1 MCVRGLKLIPLSVDL
16 WIHYINLLLGT
27 LDMKLPESPLKI
39 RRVFEDAIQ
48 AAGLDFHSDRLWDLY
63 IEWEK
68 EQGNIKNAMAVLE
81 RVLKVPTQRY
91 NTHYEK

>member
-1 MCVRGLKLIPLSVDL
+1 
-16 WIHYINLLLGT
+16 
-27 LDMKLPESPLKI
+27 MKLPESPLRI
-39 RRVFEDAIQ
+39 RRVLEDAIQ

-68 EQGNIKNAMAVLE
+68 EQDNRKNAMAVLE
-81 RVLKVPTQRY
+81 RVLKVPTQHY